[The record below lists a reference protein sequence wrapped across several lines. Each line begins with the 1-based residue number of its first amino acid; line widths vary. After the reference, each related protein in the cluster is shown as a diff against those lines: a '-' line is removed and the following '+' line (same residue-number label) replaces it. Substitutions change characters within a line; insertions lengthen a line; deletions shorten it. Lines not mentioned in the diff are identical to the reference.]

1 MNQGGNMP
9 VKRSTKDNKPCY
21 KYGDEGKCYTF
32 SAGDKES
39 RERAK
44 ELAARQG
51 RAIEASKSD
60 ST

>member
-1 MNQGGNMP
+1 MP
-9 VKRSTKDNKPCY
+9 IKRSTKDNKPCY
-21 KYGDEGKCYTF
+21 KYGDAGKCYTF

-51 RAIEASKSD
+51 RAIEASNSD
-60 ST
+60 